1 MENNKQAFKAV
12 SRIVLNNWH
21 YIDAK
26 VLDLHQNINFFTG
39 HSGSG
44 KSTVI
49 DALQIVLYANT
60 DGRGFFNKAAA
71 DDSDRSLIEYLRGMI
86 NIGENGQA
94 KYKRNQNFSTTIV
107 LELNQTQTHEKE
119 CVGVIFDVDVA
130 SNDFNRLFFWH
141 RGSVPQDFYRRAGRV
156 ITINELKAWLN
167 AQFPREDFFYTTNN
181 ERFRRNLYDCYLG
194 GLDMEKFPRLFKRA
208 IPFRMNIRL
217 EDFVKEYICMEQ
229 DIHIEEMQESVVLY
243 GRMRRKI
250 EDARNELNEL
260 QGIEMQFER
269 YEQAKEAADSLRYRR
284 DRLAILHLQQNI
296 KELQEHVQAGTEDIA
311 LKEQS
316 LAELKKRRAEYQSQY
331 DEINREL
338 AGSGYADLEAKKN
351 SLEDNLALLLRSEK
365 KWQET
370 AGRLACWEEEEIAS
384 NQVLWDIE
392 KFVKGRISGEEIS
405 RLKKGLREIKEEAEK
420 QKQEASSEL
429 RGLQKEAGLL
439 EQDLM
444 ELKLGKKAYPKELE
458 AARRELRLKLY
469 EETGRDVPVRILA
482 DLLDIRDE
490 KWRNAIEGYLGNNKL
505 ALIVEPRY
513 VRQAFA
519 AYEALGRRGRGERSR
534 DQIARDRIPWD
545 RSSWDRIP
553 WDRISLVDTEALS
566 EKEHLLKKGSLA
578 EEVEAGEA
586 YVKAFVNYLLGNVM
600 KCDGVEELRKCR
612 VGVTADCMLYQ
623 SYQLRRLNPDN
634 YTRRAFIGEKS
645 MRERQKELQARLE
658 KLHDGIR
665 KQEAAIEDASRLLDM
680 EYLDSTVQE
689 YLDWS
694 RDMEEK
700 QKKEAQLEKISE
712 HMEQIGTDTV
722 DKLKERLALVSVKQ
736 RELEKEADQLK
747 LQIHDHKAGIEQY
760 RQENIARN
768 EELLQ
773 CERELMGSKAQEEE
787 FEEFLRREIGQEPFK
802 AKTGEGRT
810 VPGGRSSSLQMGN
823 RQEPDYNKLLSQ
835 AAEAIKRAQEKTQQ
849 EKDRLVDVRSDY
861 LKKHP
866 DREFSASAE
875 DNEAY
880 RALQQELA
888 CDRLLTYEQKAS
900 QQAKIAVEHFKE
912 DFIYKIRSAIKEAYI
927 RRDELNKIIRNL
939 NFGKDRYQFKIT
951 RSKGLLGEYYDMF
964 MDETLDINP
973 ASLSQSVDSQMNM
986 FSMAHESKYGVLMN
1000 DLIRIFLPPE
1010 NASAREQEEALQNM
1024 AKYADYR
1031 SYLSFEMEQIVE
1043 GEDRLVIGLS
1053 KMIKKNSGG
1062 EGQNPLYVALLAS
1075 FAQAY
1080 HINSANQARRP
1091 TLRLVILDEA
1101 FSKMDAEKVASCIE
1115 LIRGLGFQAI
1125 ISATNDKI
1133 QNYLENVD
1141 KTFVYANPNKKSISI
1156 QEFEKKEFSQLVEA
1170 E

>member
-107 LELNQTQTHEKE
+107 LELEQTQTHEKE
-119 CVGVIFDVDVA
+119 CVGVIFDVDVS

-141 RGSVPQDFYRRAGRV
+141 RGPAPEDLYRRSGRV
-156 ITINELKAWLN
+156 ITIHELKTWLN
-167 AQFPREDFFYTTNN
+167 QAPDREDSFYTANN

-194 GLDMEKFPRLFKRA
+194 GLDMDKFPRLFKRA

-229 DIHIEEMQESVVLY
+229 DIHIEQMQESVVLY

-260 QGIEMQFER
+260 AGIEMQFQR
-269 YEQAKEAADSLRYRR
+269 CEQARKHADNLRYRR
-284 DRLAILHLQQNI
+284 DRLTILHLQQNI
-296 KELQEHVQAGTEDIA
+296 QKLQERIRTGMGDLELET
-311 LKEQS
+311 KS
-316 LAELKKRRAEYQSQY
+316 LADLEKQRAAYQEQY
-331 DEINREL
+331 DEINREI
-338 AGSGYADLEAKKN
+338 AGSGYADLEAKKI
-351 SLEDNLALLLRSEK
+351 SLEDNLTLLARSDK

-370 AGRLACWEEEEIAS
+370 AERLSSWEEEEIVS
-384 NQVLWDIE
+384 NQILWDIE
-392 KFVKGRISGEEIS
+392 SFVRGRITPEELS
-405 RLKKGLREIKEEAEK
+405 RLKKGLKEVKGEVEK
-420 QKQEASSEL
+420 QKQEATTEL
-429 RGLQKEAGLL
+429 RGLQKEAEVLQ
-439 EQDLM
+439 QDLM

-458 AARRELRLKLY
+458 AARSQLRMKLY
-469 EETGRDVPVRILA
+469 QETGKDVSVRILA

-490 KWRNAIEGYLGNNKL
+490 KWRNAIEGYLGNHKL

-513 VRQAFA
+513 IRQAFA
-519 AYEALGRRGRGERSR
+519 AYEALGKRSRAEKGDRSR
-534 DQIARDRIPWD
+534 DQIAWD
-545 RSSWDRIP
+545 RV
-553 WDRISLVDTEALS
+553 SLVDTEALS
-566 EKEHLLKKGSLA
+566 EKEHTVKRGSLA

-586 YVKAFVNYLLGNVM
+586 YVKAFIQYLLGNVM
-600 KCDGVEELRKCR
+600 KCSGVEELRKCR

-623 SYQLRRLNPDN
+623 SYQLRRLNPEN
-634 YTRRAFIGEKS
+634 YTRKAFIGEKS

-658 KLHDGIR
+658 KLQAGIR
-665 KQEAAIEDASRLLDM
+665 RQEAVIEDASRLLGM
-680 EYLDSTVQE
+680 EYLDSTLQE
-689 YLDWS
+689 YLDWY

-700 QKKEAQLEKISE
+700 QKKENQLEKISE
-712 HMEQIGTDTV
+712 HMEQLGTDTV
-722 DKLKERLALVSVKQ
+722 DQLKSRLAQVNGSQ
-736 RELEKEADQLK
+736 RELEKAADQLK
-747 LQIHDHKAGIEQY
+747 LQIHDHKARLEEY
-760 RQENIARN
+760 RQENIAEN
-768 EELLQ
+768 DELVRCQ
-773 CERELMGSKAQEEE
+773 RELAGSKAQEEA
-787 FEEFLRREIGQEPFK
+787 FLEW
-802 AKTGEGRT
+802 
-810 VPGGRSSSLQMGN
+810 LQTEK
-823 RQEPDYNKLLSQ
+823 RKEPDYNKLLFQ
-835 AAEAIKRAQEKTQQ
+835 TEEAIKRAQEKTQQ

-888 CDRLLTYEQKAS
+888 CDRLLTYEKKAE
-900 QQAKIAVEHFKE
+900 QQAKIAAEHFKE

-927 RRDELNKIIRNL
+927 RRDELNRIIRNL

-973 ASLSQSVDSQMNM
+973 ASLSQSVDNQMNM

-1010 NASAREQEEALQNM
+1010 NAGAREQEEALQNM

-1080 HINSANQARRP
+1080 HISLSPNQVHRP

-1156 QEFEKKEFSQLVEA
+1156 QEFEKREFSQLVEEGELA
-1170 E
+1170 PQ